1 MADTSFNIT
10 ADSKADSTAHHENA
24 ELYAGHLR
32 EVSQHYLD
40 TAKAQGKAGVVI
52 ASGSLKTAFL
62 DDHTYPF
69 KVNPHFKAL
78 LPITQVPDSFVVL
91 REGEKPQLLF
101 NQPEDYWH
109 MTPETPAGYW
119 VDQWDITP
127 ITQLSDAHNHLGDS
141 DKLTYIGEETA
152 IAAELSI
159 TDCNNP
165 DLLNPLH
172 YQRAY
177 KTDYEISCLQAASRI
192 ASLGHQAA
200 KAAFDEGASEFAIQ
214 QAYLTSIS
222 HREQET
228 PYSNIVALNE
238 HCAVLHY
245 QFYEHKRFNGSERK
259 SMLIDAGAN
268 YQGYAADVTRTYAA
282 EPGLFRDL
290 IAAMDEAHLGIVAD
304 IEVGMDYATLHEKM
318 HMRLADIL
326 KQHGLV
332 DMSKEAMIETN
343 LTFTFLPHGLGHF
356 LGLQTHDVGGFQ
368 QSPKGDVKAAPDKYP
383 ALRLTRKI
391 ENRQVFT
398 IEPGLYFIP
407 MLLKELKASANA
419 NAIDWDKIDTL
430 LPFGGIRIEDNIA
443 MINGRA
449 MNMTREA
456 FAQL

>member
-1 MADTSFNIT
+1 MADSSFDSTVNTSFET
-10 ADSKADSTAHHENA
+10 TKA
-24 ELYAGHLR
+24 ELYAGHLK
-32 EVSQHYLD
+32 EVTHHYLNA
-40 TAKAQGKAGVVI
+40 AKAEGKSGVVI

-78 LPITQVPDSFVVL
+78 VPITNVPDSFVVL
-91 REGEKPQLLF
+91 RAGEKPQLLF
-101 NQPEDYWH
+101 QQPEDYWH
-109 MTPETPAGYW
+109 MTPETPTGYW

-127 ITQLSDAHNHLGDS
+127 ITQLGDAHNHLGES
-141 DKLTYIGEETA
+141 HTLSFIGEETN
-152 IAAELSI
+152 IAAALSI
-159 TDCNNP
+159 ADCNNP
-165 DLLNPLH
+165 GLLNPVH

-177 KTDYEISCLQAASRI
+177 KTDYEIECLKEASRL
-192 ASLGHQAA
+192 ASRGHQAA
-200 KAAFDEGASEFAIQ
+200 KMAFEEGASEFAIQ

-245 QFYEHKRFNGSERK
+245 QFYEHKRFAEGERK
-259 SMLIDAGAN
+259 SMLIDAGAS
-268 YQGYAADVTRTYAA
+268 YQGYAADVTRTYSA
-282 EPGLFRDL
+282 EPGLFTDL
-290 IAAMDEAHLGIVAD
+290 ITAMDDAQLGIIAD
-304 IEVGMDYATLHEKM
+304 IELGMNYATLHEKM
-318 HMRLADIL
+318 HLRLADIL

-332 DMSKEAMIETN
+332 DMSIDAMLETN

-383 ALRLTRKI
+383 ALRLTRTI

-407 MLLKELKASANA
+407 MLLKELKASTNA
-419 NAIDWDKIDTL
+419 GAIAWDKIETL

-443 MINGRA
+443 MLDGHAVNL
-449 MNMTREA
+449 TREA

>member
-1 MADTSFNIT
+1 MADTPFETKNS
-10 ADSKADSTAHHENA
+10 D
-24 ELYAGHLR
+24 LYAEHLKD
-32 EVSQHYLD
+32 VTHHYLD
-40 TAKAQGKAGVVI
+40 AAKAQGKSGVVI

-78 LPITQVPDSFVVL
+78 VPITNVPDSFVVL
-91 REGEKPQLLF
+91 RDGEKPQLLF
-101 NQPEDYWH
+101 QQPEDYWH
-109 MTPETPAGYW
+109 LAPETPAGYW

-127 ITQLSDAHNHLGDS
+127 ITQLGDAHNHLGDS
-141 DKLTYIGEETA
+141 KSLSFIGEETD

-159 TDCNNP
+159 ADCNNP
-165 DLLNPLH
+165 ALLNPLH

-177 KTDYEISCLQAASRI
+177 KTDYEIACLREASRL
-192 ASLGHQAA
+192 ASVGHHAA
-200 KAAFDEGASEFAIQ
+200 KTAFDEGASEFAIQ

-245 QFYEHKRFNGSERK
+245 QFYEHKRPGTSERK

-268 YQGYAADVTRTYAA
+268 YQGYAADVTRTYSA
-282 EPGLFRDL
+282 EPGLFMDL
-290 IAAMDEAHLGIVAD
+290 ITAMDEAQLGIIAD
-304 IEVGMDYATLHEKM
+304 IGIGMNYATLHEKM
-318 HMRLADIL
+318 HLRLADIL

-332 DMSKEAMIETN
+332 DMSLEAMLETN

-368 QSPKGDVKAAPDKYP
+368 QSPKGDVKAAPDRYP
-383 ALRLTRKI
+383 ALRLTRPI

-407 MLLKELKASANA
+407 MLLKELKASSNA
-419 NAIDWDKIDTL
+419 NAIAWDKIEKL

-443 MINGRA
+443 MLDGHAVNL
-449 MNMTREA
+449 TREA